1 MLGHNE
7 SYSKMVHHTHEGCD
21 DAVGEEKNEAEAM
34 KIFASKWL

>member
-7 SYSKMVHHTHEGCD
+7 SYSKMVHYTGCE

-34 KIFASKWL
+34 KIFASSS